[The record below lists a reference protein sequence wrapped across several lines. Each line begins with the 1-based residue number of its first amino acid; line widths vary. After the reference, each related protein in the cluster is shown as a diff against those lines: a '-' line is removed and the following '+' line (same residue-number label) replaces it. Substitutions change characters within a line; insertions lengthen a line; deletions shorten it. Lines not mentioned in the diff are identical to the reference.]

1 MMKIIADKY
10 VNNYNLITINCQ
22 NYQLSPQP
30 CELCRLRRSAI
41 LVRYPQFT
49 SAIIKSIF
57 K

>member
-1 MMKIIADKY
+1 MKIIADKY